1 MKISEPAAVERERA
15 VPRRFAARSLACA
28 CLMLMALASRDLA
41 AQAKPAPVAVTFG
54 PGEFTKEVPM
64 PRAATEFL
72 ITPQPY
78 ICGWP
83 TTEQI
88 RSRISSMNAA
98 TLNAVLWQMEGHRMG
113 GGQQVY
119 GQMQQLGLVVQ
130 FIGPGSANSAF
141 FPVAVPPPSQTNI
154 SLPLLTGCLEIA
166 TALAGTMEIRRIIRA
181 YLGMPPPT

>member
-1 MKISEPAAVERERA
+1 MKISEPAAVERQRA

-28 CLMLMALASRDLA
+28 CLMLMAFASRDLA
-41 AQAKPAPVAVTFG
+41 AQDVAVTFL

-64 PRAATEFL
+64 PRAATSFR
-72 ITPQPY
+72 ITPQPT

-98 TLNAVLWQMEGHRMG
+98 TLLTVLRNMESQ
-113 GGQQVY
+113 GQGSPGIFVHS
-119 GQMQQLGLVVQ
+119 GMQQLGLGVS
-130 FIGPGSANSAF
+130 FIGSGSATWT

-154 SLPLLTGCLEIA
+154 SLPVMTGCLEVA
-166 TALAGTMEIRRIIRA
+166 TALAGTNEIRRIIRA

>member
-1 MKISEPAAVERERA
+1 MNISEPAAVEQQRA
-15 VPRRFAARSLACA
+15 VPRGLFARSLACA

-41 AQAKPAPVAVTFG
+41 AQEVAVTFL

-64 PRAATEFL
+64 PRAGTSFR
-72 ITPQPY
+72 ITPQPT

-98 TLNAVLWQMEGHRMG
+98 TLLTVLRNMESHSQSLPGIYVHWG
-113 GGQQVY
+113 
-119 GQMQQLGLVVQ
+119 MQQLGLGVN
-130 FIGPGSANSAF
+130 FIGSGSANWT

-154 SLPLLTGCLEIA
+154 SQPFLIQCVEVD
-166 TALAGTMEIRRIIRA
+166 TARAGVNELRRIIRA